1 MIDDFLVISSPF
13 SPIDSFSKYFD
24 QKLLVQKVKRGLTFE
39 SNKSFFLSVS
49 TRLENDRSESFHE
62 TERRHDSKR
71 KDYFV
76 ENRKSPSLLYPTFP
90 R

>member
-39 SNKSFFLSVS
+39 SNKSFFLS
-49 TRLENDRSESFHE
+49 LDSFG
-62 TERRHDSKR
+62 K
-71 KDYFV
+71 
-76 ENRKSPSLLYPTFP
+76 
-90 R
+90 